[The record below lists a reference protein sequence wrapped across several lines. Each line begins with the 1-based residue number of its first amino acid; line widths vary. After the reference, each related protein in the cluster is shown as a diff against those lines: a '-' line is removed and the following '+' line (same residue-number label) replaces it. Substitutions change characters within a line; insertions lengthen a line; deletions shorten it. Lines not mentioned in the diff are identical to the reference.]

1 MNVGLE
7 REIAEEDEDEGENER
22 EGEEVLE
29 GEGQKRG
36 EELRDETVVVG
47 EDARQGVG
55 DIPLPDFSAFS
66 RNFSPS
72 SRERSLIAGT
82 KLSVFGGGVQLRI
95 RCALTDPC
103 KASRSKTQLILLG
116 EES

>member
-1 MNVGLE
+1 MNVGRE
-7 REIAEEDEDEGENER
+7 RETAEEDEDDGENER
-22 EGEEVLE
+22 EGEEVRE
-29 GEGQKRG
+29 GGQKRG

-72 SRERSLIAGT
+72 SRDRSLIAGT

-95 RCALTDPC
+95 RCAFTDPC
-103 KASRSKTQLILLG
+103 KASRSKTQFTLL
-116 EES
+116 EIES